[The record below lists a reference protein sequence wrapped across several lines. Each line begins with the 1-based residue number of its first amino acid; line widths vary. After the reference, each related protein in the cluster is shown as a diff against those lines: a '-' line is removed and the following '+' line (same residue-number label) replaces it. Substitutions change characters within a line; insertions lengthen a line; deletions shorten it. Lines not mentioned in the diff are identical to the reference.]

1 LSDSAPRRR
10 VAEKLPLTANVRW
23 FQLGYGAF
31 AAILVYQLL
40 QHATGSAPLSQGGLA
55 GRALLLGLSFLL
67 FLVYLQNVY
76 RFGLVPD
83 YSKKCRFCNG
93 PVNRYSEFCEHC
105 GADLIAPEK
114 LMPCPKC
121 GVEVYEGTK
130 FCPECGATVAK
141 PAKDKGKKGHKK
153 RREEAEAASTA
164 SVGWSTPIDATTGF
178 PPPDD
183 DVNRR

>member
-1 LSDSAPRRR
+1 MSERP
-10 VAEKLPLTANVRW
+10 PLWRNVRW
-23 FQLGYGAF
+23 FQLAYGAF
-31 AAILVYQLL
+31 VGILGFLL
-40 QHATGSAPLSQGGLA
+40 WRHATGRDPLGTGALVGAIFGLA
-55 GRALLLGLSFLL
+55 LAT
-67 FLVYLQNVY
+67 LVFVIYLQNIY

-105 GADLIAPEK
+105 GADLIAEDK
-114 LMPCPKC
+114 LTPCPKC
-121 GVEVYEGTK
+121 GVDVYEGTK

-153 RREEAEAASTA
+153 RREEESNA

-178 PPPDD
+178 PPPEDE
-183 DVNRR
+183 RR

>member
-1 LSDSAPRRR
+1 M
-10 VAEKLPLTANVRW
+10 AEKLPLGANVRW

-31 AAILVYQLL
+31 LAIMAYQLWL
-40 QHATGSAPLSQGGLA
+40 HYSGALPLDVGGVILRYFGLVLATII
-55 GRALLLGLSFLL
+55 F
-67 FLVYLQNVY
+67 VIYLQNVY

-105 GADLIAPEK
+105 GADLIAEDK
-114 LMPCPKC
+114 LVPCPKC
-121 GVEVYEGTK
+121 GVDVYEGTK
-130 FCPECGATVAK
+130 FCPECGATVLK

-153 RREEAEAASTA
+153 RREEAEATGTA

-178 PPPDD
+178 PPAEDE
-183 DVNRR
+183 RR